1 MNNDNYKKWF
11 IGLAGGVVVLAGVLT
26 SSFYVSYAKVKG
38 ELTQTSAELLNAQSQ
53 VEDLTKELEESSN
66 AEEETREGYVTVML
80 QDGEKE
86 DLPEIPFSVDLED
99 WNYVLVNEKNP
110 LRQDFEVDL
119 VKTDNG
125 KYVDRRIQKALETML
140 ADGKKEGQDQL
151 MDNSIAKFVRGGMSY
166 KDAFFKTKEEIAL
179 TGASEHHTGLA
190 VDIVG
195 KNHQGLDKSQASTK
209 EAIWLNEHA
218 AEYGFILRFP
228 QDKVEITGISYESW
242 HFRYVGEEAAKFMKE
257 NNLCL
262 EEFVELAKAQQE
274 QEALKEAEM
283 E

>member
-1 MNNDNYKKWF
+1 M
-11 IGLAGGVVVLAGVLT
+11 
-26 SSFYVSYAKVKG
+26 
-38 ELTQTSAELLNAQSQ
+38 QTSGELLNAQSQ

-66 AEEETREGYVTVML
+66 AVEETREGYVTVML

-110 LRQDFEVDL
+110 LQQDFEVDL
-119 VKTDNG
+119 AKTDNG
-125 KYVDRRIQKALETML
+125 KYVDRRIQKALEMML
-140 ADGKKEGQDQL
+140 ADGKKEGLPLMVCSAYRDYQKQDQL

-228 QDKVEITGISYESW
+228 QDKVAITGISYESW

>member
-99 WNYVLVNEKNP
+99 WNYVLVNEKI
-110 LRQDFEVDL
+110 RC
-119 VKTDNG
+119 G
-125 KYVDRRIQKALETML
+125 R
-140 ADGKKEGQDQL
+140 
-151 MDNSIAKFVRGGMSY
+151 
-166 KDAFFKTKEEIAL
+166 
-179 TGASEHHTGLA
+179 
-190 VDIVG
+190 
-195 KNHQGLDKSQASTK
+195 
-209 EAIWLNEHA
+209 
-218 AEYGFILRFP
+218 ILR
-228 QDKVEITGISYESW
+228 
-242 HFRYVGEEAAKFMKE
+242 
-257 NNLCL
+257 
-262 EEFVELAKAQQE
+262 
-274 QEALKEAEM
+274 
-283 E
+283 

>member
-1 MNNDNYKKWF
+1 MLFQD
-11 IGLAGGVVVLAGVLT
+11 
-26 SSFYVSYAKVKG
+26 
-38 ELTQTSAELLNAQSQ
+38 
-53 VEDLTKELEESSN
+53 
-66 AEEETREGYVTVML
+66 EGRNRPHRC
-80 QDGEKE
+80 ERA
-86 DLPEIPFSVDLED
+86 SH
-99 WNYVLVNEKNP
+99 
-110 LRQDFEVDL
+110 RS
-119 VKTDNG
+119 
-125 KYVDRRIQKALETML
+125 RR
-140 ADGKKEGQDQL
+140 GY
-151 MDNSIAKFVRGGMSY
+151 RR
-166 KDAFFKTKEEIAL
+166 
-179 TGASEHHTGLA
+179 
-190 VDIVG
+190 

-228 QDKVEITGISYESW
+228 QDKVAITGISYESW

>member
-1 MNNDNYKKWF
+1 MEK
-11 IGLAGGVVVLAGVLT
+11 GVLLIISGPSGSGKGT
-26 SSFYVSYAKVKG
+26 IVERLVDDLGYRVSI
-38 ELTQTSAELLNAQSQ
+38 SATTRNPRPN
-53 VEDLTKELEESSN
+53 EE
-66 AEEETREGYVTVML
+66 
-80 QDGEKE
+80 
-86 DLPEIPFSVDLED
+86 
-99 WNYVLVNEKNP
+99 
-110 LRQDFEVDL
+110 
-119 VKTDNG
+119 NG
-125 KYVDRRIQKALETML
+125 VHY
-140 ADGKKEGQDQL
+140 
-151 MDNSIAKFVRGGMSY
+151 
-166 KDAFFKTKEEIAL
+166 FFKTKEEIAL

-242 HFRYVGEEAAKFMKE
+242 HFRYVGEEASKFMKE

>member
-1 MNNDNYKKWF
+1 
-11 IGLAGGVVVLAGVLT
+11 
-26 SSFYVSYAKVKG
+26 
-38 ELTQTSAELLNAQSQ
+38 
-53 VEDLTKELEESSN
+53 
-66 AEEETREGYVTVML
+66 
-80 QDGEKE
+80 
-86 DLPEIPFSVDLED
+86 
-99 WNYVLVNEKNP
+99 
-110 LRQDFEVDL
+110 
-119 VKTDNG
+119 
-125 KYVDRRIQKALETML
+125 
-140 ADGKKEGQDQL
+140 

-262 EEFVELAKAQQE
+262 EEFVELAKAQQA

>member
-11 IGLAGGVVVLAGVLT
+11 IGLAGGFVVIAGVLT
-26 SSFYVSYAKVKG
+26 SSFYVSYEKVKG
-38 ELTQTSAELLNAQSQ
+38 ELAQTSGELLNAQSQ

-66 AEEETREGYVTVML
+66 AVEETREGYVTVML

-119 VKTDNG
+119 AKTDNG
-125 KYVDRRIQKALETML
+125 KYVDRRIQKALEMML
-140 ADGKKEGQDQL
+140 ADGKKEGLPLMVCSAYRDYQKQDQL

-179 TGASEHHTGLA
+179 TGASEPSHR
-190 VDIVG
+190 
-195 KNHQGLDKSQASTK
+195 SRP
-209 EAIWLNEHA
+209 W
-218 AEYGFILRFP
+218 
-228 QDKVEITGISYESW
+228 IS
-242 HFRYVGEEAAKFMKE
+242 
-257 NNLCL
+257 
-262 EEFVELAKAQQE
+262 
-274 QEALKEAEM
+274 
-283 E
+283 